1 MKKLTQDEL
10 GSKAFEY
17 ISDYPLYAS
26 TSGITYEEGIA
37 IANVLNPDWLEELE
51 SEE

>member
-1 MKKLTQDEL
+1 MKKLTNEEL

-26 TSGITYEEGIA
+26 TSGITYAEGIA
-37 IANVLNPDWLEELE
+37 IANILNPDWLKELE
-51 SEE
+51 GEE